1 MSQRVSRIL
10 CAADPRGS
18 TEAIEGLLGAADA
31 LDVQAVVIVG
41 DLGGGSERAADL
53 RTLLRALRTGDRP
66 TFCVPGAGD
75 APIEDYLR
83 EAHNAEIVAPNL
95 RGVHG
100 TAALDPGQH
109 ILFAGIGGEIDDD
122 PAAHRDEVERL
133 HYPRWE
139 PEYRLKLLREFPE
152 HEVVLL
158 FCTPPAHPQTT
169 GGSDVV
175 AELIATYRARLA
187 VCTGEQAAFT
197 LGRTMVVAPGS
208 LQDGQY
214 AVADLRAR
222 EVELGQMATAGRPAG
237 A

>member
-10 CAADPRGS
+10 CAADPS
-18 TEAIEGLLGAADA
+18 GAADDLA
-31 LDVQAVVIVG
+31 VQAVVLVG
-41 DLGGGSERAADL
+41 DLGGAERAAGL
-53 RTLLRALRTGDRP
+53 RTLLRATRAGGRP

-75 APIEDYLR
+75 APIGDYLR
-83 EAHNAEIVAPNL
+83 EAHNAEVVATNL

-100 TAALDPGQH
+100 TAALEPGQH
-109 ILFAGIGGEIDDD
+109 ILFAGLGGEIDDD
-122 PAAHRDEVERL
+122 PGAARDETERL

-152 HEVVLL
+152 HETVLL

-175 AELIATYRARLA
+175 AELISTYRARLA
-187 VCTGEQAAFT
+187 VCTGEPATFT
-197 LGRTMVVAPGS
+197 LGRSMVVAPGS
-208 LQDGQY
+208 LVEGQY

-222 EVELGQMATAGRPAG
+222 EVELGQLATAGRPAS